1 MEKSLSLRPVKH
13 VSTCSFI
20 NNLQITILGGDK
32 RVIMITK
39 IKETR
44 LDPQVSLQSAT
55 VLLKVVDGLLGAS
68 WKGKFPFTPAPQKQK
83 A

>member
-1 MEKSLSLRPVKH
+1 
-13 VSTCSFI
+13 
-20 NNLQITILGGDK
+20 
-32 RVIMITK
+32 MITK

-44 LDPQVSLQSAT
+44 LDPQLSLQSAT

-68 WKGKFPFTPAPQKQK
+68 WKGKFPVTPAPQKQK